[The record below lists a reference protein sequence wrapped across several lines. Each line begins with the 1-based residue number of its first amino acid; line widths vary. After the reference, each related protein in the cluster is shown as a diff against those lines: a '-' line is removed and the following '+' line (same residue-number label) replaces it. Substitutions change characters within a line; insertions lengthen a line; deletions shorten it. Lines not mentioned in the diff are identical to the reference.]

1 MDCMHSMLDRSLT
14 LTESQETRTMGIE
27 TFTRQAE
34 EQLHLLR
41 GVDTLAMFP
50 RGLLFYAF
58 TGRALSRAKLGLLIL
73 SQSDI
78 QEALHL

>member
-27 TFTRQAE
+27 TFARQAE

-41 GVDTLAMFP
+41 GVDTLALFP

-78 QEALHL
+78 QEALNL